1 MKMNLSKEKNQNNP
15 KITVGIPVF
24 NGEKSI
30 RRALDSV
37 LSQTFLDFEL
47 VISDNAST
55 DSTPLICQEYKR
67 NDKRINLNLIIT
79 CARSLESETKNEIS
93 KILDE
98 LGDQE
103 PEILNVG
110 MRGILM
116 ANTIIEPSKI
126 IDYVKNKMIEEPWL
140 IRYCLRIIPIQM
152 ITETEI
158 DKIKQ
163 NVIKLKDTIQ
173 KNDSYRITIEKR
185 NTDIS
190 STEIITEIAK
200 IFPNKV
206 SLNQPDWIV
215 LIEILGNDTGI
226 SILKDDELFSLDK
239 AKRMSD

>member
-1 MKMNLSKEKNQNNP
+1 M
-15 KITVGIPVF
+15 
-24 NGEKSI
+24 
-30 RRALDSV
+30 
-37 LSQTFLDFEL
+37 
-47 VISDNAST
+47 
-55 DSTPLICQEYKR
+55 
-67 NDKRINLNLIIT
+67 NLIIT
-79 CARSLESETKNEIS
+79 CARNLESEAKNEIR

-116 ANTIIEPSKI
+116 VNTIIEPLKI
-126 IDYVKNKMIEEPWL
+126 IDLVKNKIIEEPWL
-140 IRYCLRIIPIQM
+140 IRYCLRIIPIQR
-152 ITETEI
+152 ITDTEI

-163 NVIKLKDTIQ
+163 TVIELKDTIQ

-185 NTDIS
+185 NTSIS
-190 STEIITEIAK
+190 SSEIITEVAE

-215 LIEILGNDTGI
+215 LIEILGNETGI

-239 AKRMSD
+239 SKRMSE

>member
-1 MKMNLSKEKNQNNP
+1 
-15 KITVGIPVF
+15 
-24 NGEKSI
+24 
-30 RRALDSV
+30 
-37 LSQTFLDFEL
+37 
-47 VISDNAST
+47 
-55 DSTPLICQEYKR
+55 
-67 NDKRINLNLIIT
+67 LNLIIT
-79 CARSLESETKNEIS
+79 CARNLELETKNEIR
-93 KILDE
+93 KIFDG
-98 LGDQE
+98 LGEQE

-116 ANTIIEPSKI
+116 VNTIIEPSKI
-126 IDYVKNKMIEEPWL
+126 IDYVKNKVIEEPWL

-190 STEIITEIAK
+190 STEIITEIAN

>member
-1 MKMNLSKEKNQNNP
+1 
-15 KITVGIPVF
+15 
-24 NGEKSI
+24 
-30 RRALDSV
+30 
-37 LSQTFLDFEL
+37 
-47 VISDNAST
+47 
-55 DSTPLICQEYKR
+55 
-67 NDKRINLNLIIT
+67 LNLIIT
-79 CARSLESETKNEIS
+79 CARNLESETKNEIR

-116 ANTIIEPSKI
+116 VNTIIKPSKI
-126 IDYVKNKMIEEPWL
+126 IDWVKNKIIEEPWL
-140 IRYCLRIIPIQM
+140 IRYCLRIIPIQRM
-152 ITETEI
+152 TDTEI

-185 NTDIS
+185 NTSIS
-190 STEIITEIAK
+190 SNEIITEIAK

-206 SLNQPDWIV
+206 SLNQPDWII
-215 LIEILGNDTGI
+215 LIEILGNETGI
-226 SILKDDELFSLDK
+226 SILKNDGMFSLDK

>member
-1 MKMNLSKEKNQNNP
+1 
-15 KITVGIPVF
+15 
-24 NGEKSI
+24 
-30 RRALDSV
+30 
-37 LSQTFLDFEL
+37 
-47 VISDNAST
+47 
-55 DSTPLICQEYKR
+55 
-67 NDKRINLNLIIT
+67 LNLIIT
-79 CARSLESETKNEIS
+79 CARNLESETKNEIG

-116 ANTIIEPSKI
+116 VNTVIEPSKI
-126 IDYVKNKMIEEPWL
+126 IDYVKNKVIEEPWL

-185 NTDIS
+185 NTSIS
-190 STEIITEIAK
+190 SNEIITEVAK

-206 SLNQPDWIV
+206 SLNQPDWVV
-215 LIEILGNDTGI
+215 LIEIIGNETGI
-226 SILKDDELFSLDK
+226 SILKNDELFSLDK

>member
-1 MKMNLSKEKNQNNP
+1 
-15 KITVGIPVF
+15 
-24 NGEKSI
+24 
-30 RRALDSV
+30 
-37 LSQTFLDFEL
+37 
-47 VISDNAST
+47 
-55 DSTPLICQEYKR
+55 
-67 NDKRINLNLIIT
+67 LNLIIT

-116 ANTIIEPSKI
+116 VNTVIEPSKI
-126 IDYVKNKMIEEPWL
+126 IAYVKNKMIEEPWL

-190 STEIITEIAK
+190 STEIITEIAN

-215 LIEILGNDTGI
+215 LIEILGNNTGI

-239 AKRMSD
+239 VKRMSD

>member
-1 MKMNLSKEKNQNNP
+1 
-15 KITVGIPVF
+15 
-24 NGEKSI
+24 
-30 RRALDSV
+30 
-37 LSQTFLDFEL
+37 
-47 VISDNAST
+47 
-55 DSTPLICQEYKR
+55 
-67 NDKRINLNLIIT
+67 LNLIIT
-79 CARSLESETKNEIS
+79 CARNLESETKNEIR

-116 ANTIIEPSKI
+116 ANTVIEPSKI

-185 NTDIS
+185 NTSIS
-190 STEIITEIAK
+190 SNEIITEIAK

-206 SLNQPDWIV
+206 SLNQPDWII
-215 LIEILGNDTGI
+215 LIEILGNETGI
-226 SILKDDELFSLDK
+226 SILKNDGMFSLDK

>member
-1 MKMNLSKEKNQNNP
+1 
-15 KITVGIPVF
+15 
-24 NGEKSI
+24 
-30 RRALDSV
+30 
-37 LSQTFLDFEL
+37 
-47 VISDNAST
+47 
-55 DSTPLICQEYKR
+55 
-67 NDKRINLNLIIT
+67 LNLIIT

-93 KILDE
+93 IILDE

-110 MRGILM
+110 MRCILM
-116 ANTIIEPSKI
+116 ANTVIEPSKI

-140 IRYCLRIIPIQM
+140 IRYSLRIIPIQI
-152 ITETEI
+152 ITETEM

>member
-1 MKMNLSKEKNQNNP
+1 M
-15 KITVGIPVF
+15 
-24 NGEKSI
+24 
-30 RRALDSV
+30 
-37 LSQTFLDFEL
+37 
-47 VISDNAST
+47 
-55 DSTPLICQEYKR
+55 
-67 NDKRINLNLIIT
+67 NLIIT

-116 ANTIIEPSKI
+116 VNTVIEPSKI

-140 IRYCLRIIPIQM
+140 IRYCLRIIPIQI
-152 ITETEI
+152 ITETEM

-173 KNDSYRITIEKR
+173 KNDSYIITIEKR
-185 NTDIS
+185 NTNIS

-206 SLNQPDWIV
+206 SLNQPDWII

>member
-1 MKMNLSKEKNQNNP
+1 
-15 KITVGIPVF
+15 
-24 NGEKSI
+24 
-30 RRALDSV
+30 
-37 LSQTFLDFEL
+37 
-47 VISDNAST
+47 
-55 DSTPLICQEYKR
+55 
-67 NDKRINLNLIIT
+67 LNLIIT
-79 CARSLESETKNEIS
+79 CARNLESEAKNEIR

-116 ANTIIEPSKI
+116 VNTIIEPLKI
-126 IDYVKNKMIEEPWL
+126 IDCVKNKIIEEPWL
-140 IRYCLRIIPIQM
+140 IRYCLRIIPIQRM
-152 ITETEI
+152 TDTEI

-163 NVIKLKDTIQ
+163 TVIELKDTIQ

-185 NTDIS
+185 NTSIS
-190 STEIITEIAK
+190 SSEIITEVAE

-215 LIEILGNDTGI
+215 LIEILGNETGI

-239 AKRMSD
+239 SKRMSE

>member
-1 MKMNLSKEKNQNNP
+1 M
-15 KITVGIPVF
+15 
-24 NGEKSI
+24 
-30 RRALDSV
+30 
-37 LSQTFLDFEL
+37 
-47 VISDNAST
+47 
-55 DSTPLICQEYKR
+55 
-67 NDKRINLNLIIT
+67 
-79 CARSLESETKNEIS
+79 S

-116 ANTIIEPSKI
+116 VNTVIEPSKI

-185 NTDIS
+185 NTSIS
-190 STEIITEIAK
+190 SNEIITEVAK

-215 LIEILGNDTGI
+215 LIEIIGNETGI
-226 SILKDDELFSLDK
+226 SILKNDELFSLDK

>member
-1 MKMNLSKEKNQNNP
+1 
-15 KITVGIPVF
+15 
-24 NGEKSI
+24 
-30 RRALDSV
+30 
-37 LSQTFLDFEL
+37 
-47 VISDNAST
+47 
-55 DSTPLICQEYKR
+55 
-67 NDKRINLNLIIT
+67 LNLIIT

-116 ANTIIEPSKI
+116 VNTIIESSKI

-190 STEIITEIAK
+190 STKIITEIAN

-226 SILKDDELFSLDK
+226 SILKDGELFSLDK

>member
-1 MKMNLSKEKNQNNP
+1 M
-15 KITVGIPVF
+15 
-24 NGEKSI
+24 
-30 RRALDSV
+30 
-37 LSQTFLDFEL
+37 
-47 VISDNAST
+47 
-55 DSTPLICQEYKR
+55 
-67 NDKRINLNLIIT
+67 NLIIT

-116 ANTIIEPSKI
+116 VNTIIEPSKI
-126 IDYVKNKMIEEPWL
+126 IDYVKNKMIEEHWL

-185 NTDIS
+185 NTSIS
-190 STEIITEIAK
+190 SNEIITEIAK

-206 SLNQPDWIV
+206 SLNQPDWII
-215 LIEILGNDTGI
+215 LIEILGNETGI
-226 SILKDDELFSLDK
+226 SILKNDGMFSLDK

>member
-1 MKMNLSKEKNQNNP
+1 
-15 KITVGIPVF
+15 
-24 NGEKSI
+24 
-30 RRALDSV
+30 
-37 LSQTFLDFEL
+37 
-47 VISDNAST
+47 
-55 DSTPLICQEYKR
+55 
-67 NDKRINLNLIIT
+67 LNLIIT
-79 CARSLESETKNEIS
+79 CARNLESETKNEIR

-116 ANTIIEPSKI
+116 VNTIIEPSKI
-126 IDYVKNKMIEEPWL
+126 IDWVKNKIIEEPWL
-140 IRYCLRIIPIQM
+140 IRYCLRIIPIQR
-152 ITETEI
+152 ITDTEI

-185 NTDIS
+185 NTSIS
-190 STEIITEIAK
+190 SNEIITEIAE

-206 SLNQPDWIV
+206 SLNQPDWII
-215 LIEILGNDTGI
+215 LIEILGNETGI
-226 SILKDDELFSLDK
+226 SILKNDGMFSLDK

>member
-1 MKMNLSKEKNQNNP
+1 
-15 KITVGIPVF
+15 
-24 NGEKSI
+24 
-30 RRALDSV
+30 
-37 LSQTFLDFEL
+37 
-47 VISDNAST
+47 
-55 DSTPLICQEYKR
+55 
-67 NDKRINLNLIIT
+67 LNLIVT
-79 CARSLESETKNEIS
+79 CARNLESETKNEIS

-116 ANTIIEPSKI
+116 VSTVIEPSKI

-190 STEIITEIAK
+190 STEIITEIAN